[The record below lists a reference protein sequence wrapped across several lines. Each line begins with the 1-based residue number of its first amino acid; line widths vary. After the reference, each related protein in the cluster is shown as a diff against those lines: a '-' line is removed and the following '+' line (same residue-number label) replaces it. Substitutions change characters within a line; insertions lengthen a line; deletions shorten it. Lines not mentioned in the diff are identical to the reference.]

1 MGKRGKNIDFDSVV
15 KNKKLPILTLD
26 TRWHELFPEE
36 VKTPRIKELEQN
48 VNNLL
53 KKQGKM
59 VNDIKDMKKLKNSLI
74 KDIVVNMDI
83 GTDLIGKAKEKKL
96 DRNKQYIKE
105 LNEKIEKSMDDLADL
120 PYQIKEMNELL
131 MAESMKIWN
140 EQLNENKQAISEI
153 AGWIAKMREDLKLKI
168 LTKQDMEA
176 RNKLIYTYMHDIM
189 GAGLMEAFDRE
200 NKPVEDRK

>member
-1 MGKRGKNIDFDSVV
+1 MGKRGKNIDFDTVV

-26 TRWHELFPEE
+26 ARWHELFPEDM
-36 VKTPRIKELEQN
+36 KTARIRELEQN
-48 VNNLL
+48 VNSLL

-83 GTDLIGKAKEKKL
+83 GTDLLGKAKEKKL
-96 DRNKQYIKE
+96 NKNRQYIKE
-105 LNEKIEKSMDDLADL
+105 LNIKLDEAMDELADL
-120 PYQIKEMNELL
+120 PYQIKEVNELL
-131 MAESMKIWN
+131 MAESMSIMYD
-140 EQLNENKQAISEI
+140 QLNINKKAIADISS
-153 AGWIAKMREDLKLKI
+153 WIAQMREDLKMKI

-200 NKPVEDRK
+200 NRSEES

>member
-1 MGKRGKNIDFDSVV
+1 MGKRGKNIDFDMVV

-26 TRWHELFPEE
+26 ARWHELFPEDM
-36 VKTPRIKELEQN
+36 KTARIRELEQN
-48 VNNLL
+48 VNSLL

-83 GTDLIGKAKEKKL
+83 GTDLLGKAKEKKL
-96 DRNKQYIKE
+96 NKNRQYIKE
-105 LNEKIEKSMDDLADL
+105 LNIKLDEAMDELADL
-120 PYQIKEMNELL
+120 PYQIKEVNELL
-131 MAESMKIWN
+131 MAESMSIMYD
-140 EQLNENKQAISEI
+140 QLNINKKAIADISS
-153 AGWIAKMREDLKLKI
+153 WIAQMREDLKMKI

-200 NKPVEDRK
+200 NRSEES

>member
-26 TRWHELFPEE
+26 ARWHELFPEDM
-36 VKTPRIKELEQN
+36 KTARIRELEQN
-48 VNNLL
+48 VNSLL
-53 KKQGKM
+53 KRQGKI
-59 VNDIKDMKKLKNSLI
+59 VNDIKDMKKLKSSLI

-83 GTDLIGKAKEKKL
+83 GTDLLGKAKEKKL
-96 DRNKQYIKE
+96 NKNRQYIKE
-105 LNEKIEKSMDDLADL
+105 LNVKLDEAMDELADL
-120 PYQIKEMNELL
+120 PYQIKEVNELL
-131 MAESMKIWN
+131 MAESMSIIYD
-140 EQLNENKQAISEI
+140 QLNKNKKAIADISS
-153 AGWIAKMREDLKLKI
+153 WIAKMREDLKMKI

-200 NKPVEDRK
+200 NRSEEP